1 MNRFPI
7 QQFTSVGRVLDP
19 FQYRTNLFIMLATAL
34 GGVAAGGVTLLAS
47 GDLGAAIA
55 AGFFT
60 GAAIFMAWVL
70 SRDLDP
76 DHDYS
81 AFVAAA
87 VAFVL
92 SPVPVAILPV
102 ATLIVLN
109 RIVTRV
115 VGPPARLADSL
126 MALVLTGAAVAL
138 GAWQVGVAAVAAFTL
153 DSLLDRP
160 LRSQFRFAILT
171 GVLTLALMSYRPP
184 AGLVLPGVPL
194 LLAAAVAGGLLALVA
209 ARTRRVAVPA
219 DMPGYSISIQ
229 RLRAATAV
237 TLLLGGLALL
247 NGDAGAVSYL
257 PVWAAA
263 AGIPLYRL
271 GVLVR
276 RAREG
281 AA

>member
-1 MNRFPI
+1 MNRFPV

-19 FQYRTNLFIMLATAL
+19 FQYRTNLYIMLATAL
-34 GGVAAGGVTLLAS
+34 GGVVAGGVTLLGS
-47 GDLGAAIA
+47 GDLGAAVA
-55 AGFFT
+55 AGFYT

-70 SRDLDP
+70 ARDLDP

-87 VAFVL
+87 VAFVF

-102 ATLIVLN
+102 AALIVLN

-115 VGPPARLADSL
+115 VGPPARLLDSL
-126 MALVLTGAAVAL
+126 MALVLAGAAVAL

-153 DSLLDRP
+153 DALLERP
-160 LRSQFRFAILT
+160 LRSQFTFAILT

-184 AGLVLPGVPL
+184 APLALPGVPL
-194 LLAAAVAGGLLALVA
+194 LLAVAVAGGLLALVA
-209 ARTRRVAVPA
+209 ARTPLIATPA
-219 DMPGYSISIQ
+219 DVPGYSISVA
-229 RLRAATAV
+229 RVRAATGVA
-237 TLLLGGLALL
+237 LLLGGLALL
-247 NGDAGAVSYL
+247 GSDAGAAPYL

-263 AGIPLYRL
+263 AGIVLYRVGL
-271 GVLVR
+271 LAR
-276 RAREG
+276 QARAG